1 MKSRVSILVFVLFNS
16 ARVCVAQEMAQS
28 VFNCD
33 NSMLPLA
40 AEILDH
46 FSIRSVLL
54 EIKASVVSRP
64 TRPTE
69 GFESVGLWSIGF
81 ESVGLL
87 DWARSSRPNRPSFR
101 NS

>member
-40 AEILDH
+40 
-46 FSIRSVLL
+46 VLL
-54 EIKASVVSRP
+54 EIKASCQKVKRK
-64 TRPTE
+64 T
-69 GFESVGLWSIGF
+69 
-81 ESVGLL
+81 
-87 DWARSSRPNRPSFR
+87 SSMNRMNR
-101 NS
+101 VTDLIIDN